1 MCRDTNEELKR
12 LDEAL
17 QEESLPAPAEKE
29 VRVYNTDKTD
39 EDLEEFSKTIM
50 TEEKKSLTGLAVTVI
65 VLLAAILGVIAFWM
79 ARYRGLFL

>member
-17 QEESLPAPAEKE
+17 QEESLPAPAEEKVE
-29 VRVYNTDKTD
+29 VYNTDRTD
-39 EDLEEFSKTIM
+39 EDLEEFSKTVM

-65 VLLAAILGVIAFWM
+65 VLLAAILGVIVFWM
-79 ARYRGLFL
+79 VRYRGLFL

>member
-17 QEESLPAPAEKE
+17 QEESLPAPAEEE
-29 VRVYNTDKTD
+29 VEVYNTDKTD
-39 EDLEEFSKTIM
+39 EDLEEFSKTVM

-65 VLLAAILGVIAFWM
+65 VLLAVVLGVIVFWM